1 MQWASGGRHGHH
13 VESQS
18 MHIYL
23 KNNVAKYPDLITNN
37 AALGFL
43 KSIAPNKNK
52 EQQ

>member
-1 MQWASGGRHGHH
+1 MQQAVGGRHGHH

-23 KNNVAKYPDLITNN
+23 KNSAANCPNLITNN